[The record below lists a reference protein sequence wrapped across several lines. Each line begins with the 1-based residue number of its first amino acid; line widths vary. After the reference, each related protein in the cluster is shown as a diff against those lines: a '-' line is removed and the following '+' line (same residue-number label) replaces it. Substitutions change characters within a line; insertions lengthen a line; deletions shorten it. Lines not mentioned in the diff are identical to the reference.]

1 MGTFRGP
8 VDTRVPP
15 RGRNAAKWAL
25 LKRIGVKGGD
35 GGHSPREGAVRSG
48 RGRRGGRNALKRDMA
63 ALLGAEGIVAPP
75 RGRWAAKGA
84 FPGLPGAR
92 GAIDG
97 GGHRADG
104 IAPMAAGAALR
115 AHADTRAPNVRPRP
129 TRAQCAPAP
138 YLLFLFLFKPTLVHH
153 VYPHGRTVHRGC
165 TTTLGYTW
173 RTSAA
178 PRYTPQGVVYRGVEG
193 VFAPARIRARLE
205 ARPHEGAG
213 REGAARRLNAKR
225 PRFSALRVRE
235 YRQRGEAR
243 RKACSRGKE
252 GQRGLKGGAHQ
263 GAAPKKIA
271 LDTGIPGANP
281 HRGRRARGA
290 GPARRANLV
299 RIWPGRIPSWR
310 PTGGAGPGAWVATI
324 TP

>member
-1 MGTFRGP
+1 M
-8 VDTRVPP
+8 
-15 RGRNAAKWAL
+15 
-25 LKRIGVKGGD
+25 
-35 GGHSPREGAVRSG
+35 
-48 RGRRGGRNALKRDMA
+48 
-63 ALLGAEGIVAPP
+63 
-75 RGRWAAKGA
+75 
-84 FPGLPGAR
+84 
-92 GAIDG
+92 
-97 GGHRADG
+97 
-104 IAPMAAGAALR
+104 
-115 AHADTRAPNVRPRP
+115 
-129 TRAQCAPAP
+129 
-138 YLLFLFLFKPTLVHH
+138 
-153 VYPHGRTVHRGC
+153 YPHGRTVHRGC

-193 VFAPARIRARLE
+193 VFSPARIRARLG
-205 ARPHEGAG
+205 ARPHKGAG

-225 PRFSALRVRE
+225 PRFSALRVHE

-252 GQRGLKGGAHQ
+252 GQRGAEGRGASRGGT
-263 GAAPKKIA
+263 KKIA

-299 RIWPGRIPSWR
+299 RIWPGRIPSRR

>member
-1 MGTFRGP
+1 MG
-8 VDTRVPP
+8 
-15 RGRNAAKWAL
+15 A
-25 LKRIGVKGGD
+25 
-35 GGHSPREGAVRSG
+35 
-48 RGRRGGRNALKRDMA
+48 
-63 ALLGAEGIVAPP
+63 
-75 RGRWAAKGA
+75 
-84 FPGLPGAR
+84 
-92 GAIDG
+92 
-97 GGHRADG
+97 G
-104 IAPMAAGAALR
+104 IAPMAAGAAPR
-115 AHADTRAPNVRPRP
+115 AHADTRAPSVRPRP
-129 TRAQCAPAP
+129 TRAQRAPAP
-138 YLLFLFLFKPTLVHH
+138 YLNSFFYFFLNSHCYTTCT
-153 VYPHGRTVHRGC
+153 PHGRTVHRGC

-193 VFAPARIRARLE
+193 VFAPARIRARLG

-225 PRFSALRVRE
+225 PRFSAPRVHE

-252 GQRGLKGGAHQ
+252 GQRGAMRAGENRPGAQ
-263 GAAPKKIA
+263 ATRGAASKKIA

-299 RIWPGRIPSWR
+299 RIWPGRGPSRR
-310 PTGGAGPGAWVATI
+310 PMGGAGAGAWVATI